1 MEIKGVPIKEINA
14 IAAECGFTTDASLNN
29 RGHIRFRIFPTSDRQ
44 RKLSTGWGS
53 MGRRVNAVCWH
64 GHRDFMYRLFDKFPC
79 ATLKTS
85 IATYRGLDDFTAK
98 FNETGWKNVGPMIAP
113 VFYRE
118 ACKCEE
124 I

>member
-1 MEIKGVPIKEINA
+1 MYAKGVTIKEINA

-29 RGHIRFRIFPTSDRQ
+29 RGQIRFRIFPTSDRQ

-53 MGRRVNAVCWH
+53 RGRRVNAVCWH
-64 GHRDFMYRLFDKFPC
+64 GHRDFMYKMFDKFPH

-85 IATYRGLDDFTAK
+85 IVTYKGLDDFTEK